1 MGVMSSP
8 YYFPITTV
16 QDSWSITSYPATA
29 GTGLKHT
36 TITET
41 HFPQGNSTRHVETYS
56 VIVYDAA
63 GRLDAYNHRSNY
75 IDIYI

>member
-1 MGVMSSP
+1 MTSP
-8 YYFPITTV
+8 YHFPITTV
-16 QDSWSITSYPATA
+16 QDSWSTTSYPATA

-41 HFPQGNSTRHVETYS
+41 HYPEGSSTRHVETYS

-63 GRLDAYNHRSNY
+63 GRLNAYNNRSNY
-75 IDIYI
+75 IDIYV